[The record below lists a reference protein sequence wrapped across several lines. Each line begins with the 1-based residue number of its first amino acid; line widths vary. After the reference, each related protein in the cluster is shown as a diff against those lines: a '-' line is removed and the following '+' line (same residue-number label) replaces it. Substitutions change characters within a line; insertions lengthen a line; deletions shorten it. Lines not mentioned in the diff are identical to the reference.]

1 MSFLRDL
8 LGKNYKDGMSVDD
21 ISTALESAGVVSAST
36 MSKLKDQLTKAS
48 AEAADNKRKL
58 RERMSEDEQKAAEA
72 AQHLADL
79 EAENATLKRNA
90 AISTNT
96 AALIGQGYSQEL
108 ATKTATAMVDGDTAT
123 MLAGMSEFG
132 KNQRTA
138 IEQELLRNSPR
149 PGAGSA
155 GGAAKD
161 YAKLIDEA
169 NAAGN
174 HVLMAQL
181 IRESQQ
187 TAE

>member
-1 MSFLRDL
+1 MSFLSDL

-21 ISTALESAGVVSAST
+21 ISAALESAGVVSAST
-36 MSKLKDQLTKAS
+36 MSRLKDQLTKAS
-48 AEAADNKRKL
+48 AEAAENKRRL
-58 RERMSEDEQKAAEA
+58 REKLSEDEQAKADQQELLTKL
-72 AQHLADL
+72 QT
-79 EAENATLKRNA
+79 ENASLKRDA

-96 AALIGQGYSQEL
+96 AALVGQGYSQEL
-108 ATKTATAMVDGDTAT
+108 AVKTATAMVDGDTAT

-187 TAE
+187 SAE